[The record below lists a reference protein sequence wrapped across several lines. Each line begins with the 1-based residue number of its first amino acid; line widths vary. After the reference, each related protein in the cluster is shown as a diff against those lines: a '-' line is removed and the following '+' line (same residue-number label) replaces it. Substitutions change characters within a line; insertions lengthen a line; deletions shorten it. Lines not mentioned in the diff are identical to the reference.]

1 MTVGRARTRREV
13 AAEAAEPTTAT
24 GGEKEE
30 EEDPRE
36 NRPIRTDLGY

>member
-1 MTVGRARTRREV
+1 MTDGRARTRREV

-30 EEDPRE
+30 EDPRE

>member
-30 EEDPRE
+30 EDPRE

>member
-1 MTVGRARTRREV
+1 MTDRRADDRTRQV

-30 EEDPRE
+30 EDPRE

>member
-1 MTVGRARTRREV
+1 MTDRRADDRTRQV
-13 AAEAAEPTTAT
+13 AAEAAEPTAT
-24 GGEKEE
+24 GGEKE